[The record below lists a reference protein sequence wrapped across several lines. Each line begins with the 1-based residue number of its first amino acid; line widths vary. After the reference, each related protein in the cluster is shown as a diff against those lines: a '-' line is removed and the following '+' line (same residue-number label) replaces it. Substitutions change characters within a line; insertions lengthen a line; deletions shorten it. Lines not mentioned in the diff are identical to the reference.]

1 MKLKNKHL
9 YWIFALLAATSF
21 DILFWERPFGINF
34 FIFILLAV
42 LGGLIPTWMEKIHVP
57 WTSYLLLVPLAFFSV
72 MTFIRVE
79 PFTTAVNVLV
89 TLSALA
95 FFLMTLRNGTW
106 FRYSLR
112 DIFVS
117 GIQFLLNN
125 VIGGILFFNK
135 TKKAES
141 SQVGE
146 ADNANDN
153 AKVEGKQDQESHGEN
168 LGKKEKPLKGIAP
181 YLRGLL
187 LALPV
192 LGILTFFLAQADP
205 IFNDRIRNA
214 LAWFRIENL
223 GEMVFRLVYILVIA
237 YVLLSS
243 YYFAVVESKKYQ
255 PDDDN
260 EKLAISPFLGSIESS
275 VILGAVNLLFL
286 LFVVLQFNYLFSGGK
301 NISLQGYTYA
311 EYARRGF
318 FELIAVAVISLVLF
332 YILSMITKREQ
343 KNQGRLFSA
352 LGLILVGLVAI
363 ILTSAYIRLN
373 LYEAAYGFTRLRTL
387 AHVFMIWIALL
398 LAGVAILEITRT
410 MKRLA
415 FILILFIVGF
425 GLTINLLN
433 TDQFIVNQ
441 NISRAINNHND
452 RAESDL
458 DTGYLYSLSADAV
471 PSLVEFYTDGN
482 TPDNVRAEI
491 GGVLACKFAQIDVPQ
506 DESWVSYHYSR
517 SQANTLLA
525 QQSKNL
531 DAYPVSYDMYTWFV
545 EVNGEVKSCSGYQA
559 DPYD

>member
-9 YWIFALLAATSF
+9 FWIFALLAAISF

-34 FIFILLAV
+34 FIFILLAAF
-42 LGGLIPTWMEKIHVP
+42 GGLIPTWMEKIHIP

-72 MTFIRVE
+72 MTFIRAE
-79 PFTTAVNVLV
+79 PFTIAVNVLV

-95 FFLMTLRNGTW
+95 FFLMTLRNGAW
-106 FRYSLR
+106 YRYSLR

-117 GIQFLLNN
+117 GFQFLLNN

-135 TKKAES
+135 TRKADS
-141 SQVGE
+141 SQAGQ
-146 ADNANDN
+146 ADNGDRTAD
-153 AKVEGKQDQESHGEN
+153 VEGKQDQESQGGNSE
-168 LGKKEKPLKGIAP
+168 KKEKPLKGIAP

-187 LALPV
+187 LALPI

-205 IFNDRIRNA
+205 IFNDRIQNS

-223 GEMVFRLVYILVIA
+223 GEMVFRLAYILVIA

-255 PDDDN
+255 PDDN
-260 EKLAISPFLGSIESS
+260 EKPAISPFLGSIESS
-275 VILGAVNLLFL
+275 VVLGAVNLLFL
-286 LFVVLQFNYLFSGGK
+286 MFVILQFNYLFSGGK
-301 NISLQGYTYA
+301 NISLEGYTYA

-398 LAGVAILEITRT
+398 LGGVAILEITRN

-415 FILILFIVGF
+415 FILILFIIGF

-452 RAESDL
+452 KAESDL
-458 DTGYLYSLSADAV
+458 DTGYLYSLSADAI
-471 PSLVEFYTDGN
+471 PNLVEFYIDEN
-482 TPDNVRAEI
+482 TPDDIRDEL

-525 QQSKNL
+525 QQSENL
-531 DAYPVSYDMYTWFV
+531 EVYPVSYDMYTWFV

>member
-9 YWIFALLAATSF
+9 FWIFALLAAISF

-34 FIFILLAV
+34 FIFILLAAF
-42 LGGLIPTWMEKIHVP
+42 GGLIPAWMEKIHIP

-72 MTFIRVE
+72 MTFIRAE
-79 PFTTAVNVLV
+79 PFTIAVNVLV

-95 FFLMTLRNGTW
+95 FFLMSLRNGAW
-106 FRYSLR
+106 YRYSLR

-117 GIQFLLNN
+117 CFQFLLNN

-135 TKKAES
+135 TRKADS
-141 SQVGE
+141 SQAGQ
-146 ADNANDN
+146 ADNGDRTAD
-153 AKVEGKQDQESHGEN
+153 VEGKQDQESQGGNSE
-168 LGKKEKPLKGIAP
+168 KKEKPLKGIAP

-187 LALPV
+187 LALPI

-205 IFNDRIRNA
+205 IFNDRIQNS

-223 GEMVFRLVYILVIA
+223 GEMVFRLAYILVIA

-255 PDDDN
+255 PDDN
-260 EKLAISPFLGSIESS
+260 EKPAISPFLGSIESS
-275 VILGAVNLLFL
+275 VVLGAVNLLFL
-286 LFVVLQFNYLFSGGK
+286 MFVILQFNYLFSGGK
-301 NISLQGYTYA
+301 NISLEGYTYA

-398 LAGVAILEITRT
+398 LGGVAILEITRN

-415 FILILFIVGF
+415 FILILFIIGF

-452 RAESDL
+452 KAESDL
-458 DTGYLYSLSADAV
+458 DSGYLYSLSADAI
-471 PSLVEFYTDGN
+471 PNLVEFYIDEN
-482 TPDNVRAEI
+482 TPDDIRDEL
-491 GGVLACKFAQIDVPQ
+491 GGVLACKLAQIDVPQ

-525 QQSKNL
+525 QQSENL
-531 DAYPVSYDMYTWFV
+531 EVYPVSYDMYTWFV

>member
-9 YWIFALLAATSF
+9 FWIFALLAAISF

-34 FIFILLAV
+34 FIFILLAAF
-42 LGGLIPTWMEKIHVP
+42 GGLIPTWMEKIHIP

-72 MTFIRVE
+72 MTFIRAE

-95 FFLMTLRNGTW
+95 FFLMTLRNGAW
-106 FRYSLR
+106 YRYSLR

-117 GIQFLLNN
+117 GFQFLLNN

-135 TKKAES
+135 TRKADS
-141 SQVGE
+141 SQAGQ
-146 ADNANDN
+146 ADNGDRTAD
-153 AKVEGKQDQESHGEN
+153 VEGKQDQESQGGNSE
-168 LGKKEKPLKGIAP
+168 KKEKPLKGIAP

-187 LALPV
+187 LALPI

-205 IFNDRIRNA
+205 IFNDRIQNS

-223 GEMVFRLVYILVIA
+223 GEMVFRLAYILVIA

-255 PDDDN
+255 PDDN
-260 EKLAISPFLGSIESS
+260 EKPAISPFLGSIESS
-275 VILGAVNLLFL
+275 VVLGAVNLLFL
-286 LFVVLQFNYLFSGGK
+286 MFVILQFNYLFSGGK
-301 NISLQGYTYA
+301 NISLEGYTYA

-398 LAGVAILEITRT
+398 LGGVAILEITRN

-415 FILILFIVGF
+415 FILILFIIGF

-452 RAESDL
+452 KAESDL
-458 DTGYLYSLSADAV
+458 DTGYLYSLSADAI
-471 PSLVEFYTDGN
+471 PNLVEFYIDEN
-482 TPDNVRAEI
+482 TPDDIRDEL

-525 QQSKNL
+525 QQSENL
-531 DAYPVSYDMYTWFV
+531 EVYPVSYDMYTWFV

>member
-9 YWIFALLAATSF
+9 FWIFALLAAISF
-21 DILFWERPFGINF
+21 DILFRERPFGINF
-34 FIFILLAV
+34 FIFILLAAF
-42 LGGLIPTWMEKIHVP
+42 GGLIPTWMEKIHIP

-72 MTFIRVE
+72 MTFIRAE
-79 PFTTAVNVLV
+79 PFTIAVNALV

-95 FFLMTLRNGTW
+95 FFLMTLRNGAW
-106 FRYSLR
+106 YRYSLR

-135 TKKAES
+135 TRKADL
-141 SQVGE
+141 SQAGE

-153 AKVEGKQDQESHGEN
+153 AKVEGKQDQVSQGGNSE
-168 LGKKEKPLKGIAP
+168 KKEKPIKGIAP

-187 LALPV
+187 LALPI

-205 IFNDRIRNA
+205 IFNDRIQNS

-223 GEMVFRLVYILVIA
+223 GEMVFRLAYILVIA

-255 PDDDN
+255 PDDN
-260 EKLAISPFLGSIESS
+260 EKPAISPFLGSIESS
-275 VILGAVNLLFL
+275 VVLGAVNLLFL
-286 LFVVLQFNYLFSGGK
+286 MFVILQFNYLFSGGK
-301 NISLQGYTYA
+301 NISLEGYTYA

-387 AHVFMIWIALL
+387 AHVFMIWIVLL
-398 LAGVAILEITRT
+398 LGGVAILEITRN

-415 FILILFIVGF
+415 FILILFIIGF

-441 NISRAINNHND
+441 NISQAINNHND
-452 RAESDL
+452 KAESDL
-458 DTGYLYSLSADAV
+458 DTGYLYSLSADAI
-471 PSLVEFYTDGN
+471 PNLVEFYTDEN
-482 TPDNVRAEI
+482 TPDDVRDEI
-491 GGVLACKFAQIDVPQ
+491 GGVLACKFAEMDAPL

-525 QQSKNL
+525 QQSENL
-531 DAYPVSYDMYTWFV
+531 EVYPVSYDMYTWFV

>member
-9 YWIFALLAATSF
+9 FWIFALLAAISF

-42 LGGLIPTWMEKIHVP
+42 LGGLIPSWLEKILIP

-72 MTFIRVE
+72 MTFIRAE

-95 FFLMTLRNGTW
+95 FFLMTLRNGAW
-106 FRYSLR
+106 FRYNLR
-112 DIFVS
+112 DIFIS

-135 TKKAES
+135 IKKDES
-141 SQVGE
+141 PQAGE
-146 ADNANDN
+146 VDNDDDNADI
-153 AKVEGKQDQESHGEN
+153 ECKQEQSSHGEN

-205 IFNDRIRNA
+205 IFNDRIQNS

-223 GEMVFRLVYILVIA
+223 GEIVFRLVYILVIA

-243 YYFAVVESKKYQ
+243 YYFAVVESKKYR

-260 EKLAISPFLGSIESS
+260 EKPAISPFLGSIESS
-275 VILGAVNLLFL
+275 MVLGAVNLLFL
-286 LFVVLQFNYLFSGGK
+286 LFVILQFNYLFSGGK
-301 NISLQGYTYA
+301 NIRLEGYTYA

-318 FELIAVAVISLVLF
+318 FELIAVAVISLFLF

-343 KNQGRLFSA
+343 KDQGRLFSV

-415 FILILFIVGF
+415 FILI
-425 GLTINLLN
+425 
-433 TDQFIVNQ
+433 
-441 NISRAINNHND
+441 
-452 RAESDL
+452 
-458 DTGYLYSLSADAV
+458 
-471 PSLVEFYTDGN
+471 
-482 TPDNVRAEI
+482 
-491 GGVLACKFAQIDVPQ
+491 
-506 DESWVSYHYSR
+506 
-517 SQANTLLA
+517 
-525 QQSKNL
+525 
-531 DAYPVSYDMYTWFV
+531 
-545 EVNGEVKSCSGYQA
+545 
-559 DPYD
+559 

>member
-9 YWIFALLAATSF
+9 FWIFALLAAISF

-34 FIFILLAV
+34 FIFILLAAF
-42 LGGLIPTWMEKIHVP
+42 GGLIPTWMEKIHIP

-72 MTFIRVE
+72 MTFIRAE
-79 PFTTAVNVLV
+79 PFTIAVNALV

-95 FFLMTLRNGTW
+95 FFLMTLRNGAW
-106 FRYSLR
+106 YRYSLR

-117 GIQFLLNN
+117 GFQFLLNN

-135 TKKAES
+135 TRKADS
-141 SQVGE
+141 SQAGQ
-146 ADNANDN
+146 ADNGDRTAD
-153 AKVEGKQDQESHGEN
+153 VEGKQDQESQGGNSE
-168 LGKKEKPLKGIAP
+168 KKEKPLKGIAP

-187 LALPV
+187 LALPI

-205 IFNDRIRNA
+205 IFNDRIQNS

-223 GEMVFRLVYILVIA
+223 GEMVFRLAYILVIA

-255 PDDDN
+255 PDDN
-260 EKLAISPFLGSIESS
+260 EKPAISPFLGSIESS
-275 VILGAVNLLFL
+275 VVLGAVNLLFL
-286 LFVVLQFNYLFSGGK
+286 MFVILQFNYLFSGGK
-301 NISLQGYTYA
+301 NISLEGYTYA

-398 LAGVAILEITRT
+398 LGGVAILEITRN

-415 FILILFIVGF
+415 FILILFIIGF

-452 RAESDL
+452 KAESDL
-458 DTGYLYSLSADAV
+458 DTGYLYSLSADAI
-471 PSLVEFYTDGN
+471 PNLVEFYIDEN
-482 TPDNVRAEI
+482 TPDDIRDEL

-525 QQSKNL
+525 QQSENL
-531 DAYPVSYDMYTWFV
+531 EVYPVSYDMYTWFV

>member
-9 YWIFALLAATSF
+9 FWIFALLAAISF

-34 FIFILLAV
+34 FIFILLAAF
-42 LGGLIPTWMEKIHVP
+42 GGLIPTWMEKIHIP

-72 MTFIRVE
+72 MTFIRAE

-95 FFLMTLRNGTW
+95 FFLMSLRNGAW
-106 FRYSLR
+106 YRYSLR

-135 TKKAES
+135 TRKADS
-141 SQVGE
+141 SQAGQ

-153 AKVEGKQDQESHGEN
+153 AKVEGKQDQVIQWEN
-168 LGKKEKPLKGIAP
+168 SEKKEKPLKGITP

-187 LALPV
+187 LALPI

-205 IFNDRIRNA
+205 IFNDRIQNS

-223 GEMVFRLVYILVIA
+223 GEMVFRLAYILVIA

-255 PDDDN
+255 PDDN
-260 EKLAISPFLGSIESS
+260 EKPAISPFLGSIESS
-275 VILGAVNLLFL
+275 VVLGAVNLLFL
-286 LFVVLQFNYLFSGGK
+286 MFVILQFNYLFSGGK
-301 NISLQGYTYA
+301 NISLEGYTYA

-398 LAGVAILEITRT
+398 LGGVAILEITRN

-415 FILILFIVGF
+415 FILILFIIGF
-425 GLTINLLN
+425 GLTINLLD

-452 RAESDL
+452 KAESDL
-458 DTGYLYSLSADAV
+458 DTGYLYSLSADAI
-471 PSLVEFYTDGN
+471 PNLVEFYTDEN
-482 TPDNVRAEI
+482 TPDDVRDEI
-491 GGVLACKFAQIDVPQ
+491 GGVLACKFAEMDAPL
-506 DESWVSYHYSR
+506 DKSWVSYHYSR

-531 DAYPVSYDMYTWFV
+531 EAYPVSYDMYTWFV
-545 EVNGEVKSCSGYQA
+545 EVNGEVKSCSGYEA

>member
-9 YWIFALLAATSF
+9 FWIFALLAAISF

-34 FIFILLAV
+34 FIFILLAAF
-42 LGGLIPTWMEKIHVP
+42 GGLIPTWMEKIHIP

-72 MTFIRVE
+72 MTFIRAE

-95 FFLMTLRNGTW
+95 FFLMTLRNGAW
-106 FRYSLR
+106 YRYSLR

-117 GIQFLLNN
+117 GFQFLLNN

-135 TKKAES
+135 TRKADS
-141 SQVGE
+141 SQAGE
-146 ADNANDN
+146 ADNGDRTAD
-153 AKVEGKQDQESHGEN
+153 VEGKQDQVSQGEN
-168 LGKKEKPLKGIAP
+168 SEKKEKPLKGIAP

-187 LALPV
+187 LALPI

-205 IFNDRIRNA
+205 IFNDRIQNS

-223 GEMVFRLVYILVIA
+223 GEMVFRLAYILVIA

-255 PDDDN
+255 PDDN
-260 EKLAISPFLGSIESS
+260 EKPAISPFLGSIESS
-275 VILGAVNLLFL
+275 VVLGAVNLLFL
-286 LFVVLQFNYLFSGGK
+286 MFVILQFNYLFSGGK
-301 NISLQGYTYA
+301 NISLEGYTYA

-398 LAGVAILEITRT
+398 LGGVAILEITRN

-415 FILILFIVGF
+415 FILILFIIGF

-452 RAESDL
+452 KAESDL
-458 DTGYLYSLSADAV
+458 DSGYLYSLSADAI
-471 PSLVEFYTDGN
+471 PNLVEFYIDEN
-482 TPDNVRAEI
+482 TPDDIRDEL
-491 GGVLACKFAQIDVPQ
+491 GGVLACKLAQIDVPQ

-525 QQSKNL
+525 QQSENL
-531 DAYPVSYDMYTWFV
+531 EVYPVSYDMYTWFV